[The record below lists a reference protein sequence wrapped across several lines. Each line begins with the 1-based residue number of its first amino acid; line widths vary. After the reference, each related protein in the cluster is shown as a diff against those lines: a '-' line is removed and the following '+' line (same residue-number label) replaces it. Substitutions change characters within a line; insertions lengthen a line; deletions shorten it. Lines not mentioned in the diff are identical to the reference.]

1 MRGKSGIQG
10 RVISCTCVVE
20 TGFGSA
26 ERGPHGNLNVG
37 PCGRGLGGGICGPRL
52 CGVGPCGERAG
63 RSLLRQVVGE
73 AWGAG
78 GGAGGAGAGLCGA
91 GRWAG
96 PVEVRLSPSQL
107 ALLPQLRRELPAE
120 QH

>member
-1 MRGKSGIQG
+1 MAILMWG
-10 RVISCTCVVE
+10 
-20 TGFGSA
+20 
-26 ERGPHGNLNVG
+26 HVG
-37 PCGRGLGGGICGPRL
+37 GAWAGAFVGRGCGPGL

-73 AWGAG
+73 AWG
-78 GGAGGAGAGLCGA
+78 GAWAGLCGE

-96 PVEVRLSPSQL
+96 PVEVRLSPSLL